1 MAKQVEMVF
10 ELVNDK
16 CKSEVEGLVR
26 TVKEMQAEIDSLTLR
41 LEKAEQNTRA
51 QSDLKKH

>member
-10 ELVNDK
+10 ELVNEK
-16 CKSEVEGLVR
+16 CKSEVEGLVG
-26 TVKEMQAEIDSLTLR
+26 TVKEMQTEIDSLTLR